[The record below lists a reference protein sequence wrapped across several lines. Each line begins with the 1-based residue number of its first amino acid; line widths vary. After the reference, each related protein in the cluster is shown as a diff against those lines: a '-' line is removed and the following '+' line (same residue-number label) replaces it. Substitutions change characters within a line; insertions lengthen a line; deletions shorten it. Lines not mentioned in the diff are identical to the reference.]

1 MNLPRPALRHLRHLR
16 TMLPYAIPAADRVY
30 NAPCISRSAPMSWP
44 VYFAQSLALGSPAS
58 GVGLCLLW
66 TPQERVLP
74 ALDRASYA
82 LAGNLYSRDG
92 VSFLVRNLLARPTI
106 TDLVLCG
113 KDLTGGGAALVALLR
128 DGLDAQGRIC
138 GDGTRLHPEIP
149 REAVELLRR
158 AVTLHDHRDT
168 ARPEQIAAL
177 LRGIS
182 RPARPWAEAPML
194 FAYEEP
200 VAAALPGDETGLLLR
215 APTVRAA
222 YLRLLWHV
230 LTFGRRGATQHS
242 SDQREL
248 LDVLTVVSDEPAD
261 PARFSHADWMPFSRE
276 GLGARRPDG
285 SYSGYL
291 AQIAG
296 DAVPA
301 GVSYSYGARLRGQGG
316 VDQVRAIV
324 EELRAAGASRRAV
337 AALWDPGHDA
347 RSPSPPC
354 LTQLQ
359 ASLRDGRLGLTAYFR
374 SHDIYRAWAGN
385 AYGLRA
391 LQAQIAEQLGA
402 EAGDLAI
409 LSHSAHVYAH
419 DWEPAGELLA
429 HQYRAADP
437 RLVRDARG
445 SFVIALEPPEIVV
458 RHYSP
463 GGEHLQ
469 SFRGATAREL
479 GVALTP
485 YLGELSHAVYL
496 GQELQKAEHA
506 IALGRPEAY
515 WQDRPLRLAD
525 DPGAR

>member
-1 MNLPRPALRHLRHLR
+1 
-16 TMLPYAIPAADRVY
+16 
-30 NAPCISRSAPMSWP
+30 MSWP

-74 ALDRASYA
+74 ALDPGGYA

-92 VSFLVRNLLARPTI
+92 VSFLVRNLLAKPTI

-128 DGLDAQGRIC
+128 HGLDAEGRIV

-177 LRGIS
+177 LHGLC
-182 RPARPWAEAPML
+182 RPARAWAEQPML
-194 FAYEEP
+194 FPYEEP
-200 VAAALPGDETGLLLR
+200 VAAALPADATGLLLR

-230 LTFGRRGATQHS
+230 LSFGRRGATQHS

-248 LDVLTVVSDEPAD
+248 LDVLTVVSDEPID
-261 PARFSHADWMPFSRE
+261 PARCSYADWMPFTRAE
-276 GLGARRPDG
+276 LGARRPDG

-296 DAVPA
+296 SSVPA
-301 GVSYSYGARLRGQGG
+301 GVSYSYGARLRGLGGG
-316 VDQVRAIV
+316 VDQVAALV
-324 EELRAAGASRRAV
+324 ADLRAAGASRRAV
-337 AALWDPGHDA
+337 ATLWDPAHDPG
-347 RSPSPPC
+347 SPNPPC

-359 ASLRDGRLGLTAYFR
+359 ASLREGRLGLTAYFR
-374 SHDIYRAWAGN
+374 SHDIYRAWATN

-391 LQAQIAEQLGA
+391 LQGQIAEELGA
-402 EAGDLAI
+402 QPGDLAI

-419 DWEPAGELLA
+419 DWERAGELLA

-437 RLVRDARG
+437 RLIRDARG

-463 GGEHLQ
+463 GGEHVQ
-469 SFRGATAREL
+469 SFRGKSAREL
-479 GVALTP
+479 GAALTP

-515 WQDRPLRLAD
+515 WQDRPLLLREASD
-525 DPGAR
+525 GGQA